1 MIDRRRVC
9 AASARKCKEARVRPG
24 QGVPYQGGPGQ
35 GGSDQGGSDQGES
48 GQGESGQGESGDG
61 AADPCSDSLRDV
73 TSSQVADA

>member
-9 AASARKCKEARVRPG
+9 AASARKCKEARVRPS
-24 QGVPYQGGPGQ
+24 QGVPGQGGPG
-35 GGSDQGGSDQGES
+35 QGES